1 MSLYLLFGGA
11 TGTLLGTRITVDDVV
26 ASHFL
31 LASTHQG
38 QLDLILDFFDV
49 DGAARRHAPFERGA
63 DLFGQARN
71 GVVDAR
77 RGSSIAAFNCKKRL
91 GDGYGDLVIGVR
103 DDGTVTLDH
112 TQLTGSRGRQI
123 LLGLACL
130 RRAGRRVLASCVC
143 LHV

>member
-1 MSLYLLFGGA
+1 MSLDLIFRG
-11 TGTLLGTRITVDDVV
+11 TNGTLLGARITVDDVV

-31 LASTHQG
+31 LAGTHQR
-38 QLDLILDFFDV
+38 QFDLILDFFDV

-63 DLFGQARN
+63 DLFGQACN

-77 RGSSIAAFNCKKRL
+77 RGGSVAALNCKKRL
-91 GDGYGDLVIGVR
+91 GDGNGDLVIRVR
-103 DDGTVTLDH
+103 NDSAVTLDH
-112 TQLTGSRGRQI
+112 AQLTGSSGRQV
-123 LLGLACL
+123 LWGLAGL

>member
-1 MSLYLLFGGA
+1 MSLDLLFGGA
-11 TGTLLGTRITVDDVV
+11 NGTLLGARVTVDDVV

-31 LASTHQG
+31 LAGTHQC
-38 QLDLILDFFDV
+38 QFDLILDFFDV
-49 DGAARRHAPFERGA
+49 DGAARRHATLERGA
-63 DLFGQARN
+63 DLFGQAGN
-71 GVVDAR
+71 GVMDAR

-91 GDGYGDLVIGVR
+91 GDGNGDLVVR
-103 DDGTVTLDH
+103 VGNDSTVTLDH
-112 TQLTGSRGRQI
+112 AQLTGGSGRQI